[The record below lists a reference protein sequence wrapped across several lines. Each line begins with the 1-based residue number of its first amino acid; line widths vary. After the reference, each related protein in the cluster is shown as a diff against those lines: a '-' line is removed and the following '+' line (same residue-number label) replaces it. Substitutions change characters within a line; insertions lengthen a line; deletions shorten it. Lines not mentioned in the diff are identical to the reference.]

1 MTTTQPRREAAA
13 DLQAAD
19 PEDIAAWIA
28 DTVYAGYVEYIAAFQ
43 NLTRRAAANFTTR
56 SWTSQDADA
65 IKRLLVHAEIVQRT
79 VAEVHPH
86 LRTTPDRRGTW
97 RTARTAYKRR
107 ITQRTDLELAETF
120 FNSVTRRIFTTIG
133 VDNDV
138 ELRWFGASTLPRGL
152 GRSEIFGTWTRTG
165 GSAAMAQSILE
176 SYDFGV
182 PWVDLVG
189 DARRAGARIDAFLLD
204 SWDTLDLDG
213 IDMLATVFY
222 RNKGAYLVGRL
233 RHLNRVTPIVFPI
246 IHGDGGIQID
256 TVLLTESQAS
266 RLFSFT
272 RSYFFVETPKP
283 AELVGFCKSMLPMKS
298 ISELYTSVGFHQHGK
313 TTLYRSLYR
322 HMQNSHDKIMRARG
336 TPGMVMSVFTLVS
349 FNVVFKIIKDRF
361 DPPKNTTRQ
370 AVRDRYRL
378 VAQHDRVGRMVDAH
392 EFENL
397 SFDRDRFDPDLLDEL
412 LTEASLTVR
421 VEGDQVVISHVYTER
436 QVYPLNLYL
445 REMSADRAEA
455 AALDWGWAIKDLAAA
470 NIWPGDLFTKNFGV
484 TRHGSVVFYDYDEI
498 TLLDACRFRRI
509 PQSDDHEHEM
519 RSTPWFAVEPGDI
532 FPEQFPTFMSFPT
545 DVPREIWERFQAVH
559 GDLFTPDFWIDVQ
572 GRLAEDDIPEFYP
585 YPDRLRFRRGG
596 PTSPKVGSAR

>member
-152 GRSEIFGTWTRTG
+152 GRSEMFGTWTRTG

-204 SWDTLDLDG
+204 SWATLDLDG

>member
-1 MTTTQPRREAAA
+1 MTATEPEQPEREVAT
-13 DLQAAD
+13 D
-19 PEDIAAWIA
+19 PKPEGEDVAAWIA
-28 DTVYAGYVEYIAAFQ
+28 DTVYAGYVQFIARFQ
-43 NLTRRAAANFTTR
+43 NLTRRAAVNFTSR
-56 SWTSQDADA
+56 SWAAQDADA
-65 IKRLLVHAEIVQRT
+65 LKRLAAHTDAVLRT
-79 VAEVHPH
+79 VDEIYPH
-86 LRTTPDRRGTW
+86 LRSIPDRRGAW
-97 RTARTAYKRR
+97 RKARTSYRRR
-107 ITQRTDLELAETF
+107 ITQRSDLELAETF

-138 ELRWFGASTLPRGL
+138 ELRWFGASTLPRGM
-152 GRSEIFGTWTRTG
+152 GRSEMFQTWTRTQD
-165 GSAAMAQSILE
+165 SAAMVRSILG
-176 SYDFGV
+176 SFDFQV
-182 PWVDLVG
+182 PWSDLDG
-189 DARRAGARIDAFLLD
+189 DARRVAARIDAFLLD
-204 SWDTLDLDG
+204 SWDTLDVDG
-213 IDMLATVFY
+213 IDMLGTVFY

-233 RHLNRVTPIVFPI
+233 RHLNRLTPIVIPVV
-246 IHGDGGIQID
+246 HGDDGIQVD

-272 RSYFFVETPKP
+272 RSYFFVEAPKP

-298 ISELYTSVGFHQHGK
+298 ISELYTSVGFNQHGK

-322 HMQNSHDKIMRARG
+322 HMQNSHDKIVRARG

-421 VEGDQVVISHVYTER
+421 VEGDQVVISHLYTER

-498 TLLDACRFRRI
+498 TLLDDCRFRHI
-509 PQSDDHEHEM
+509 PQTDDHEHEM
-519 RSTPWFAVEPGDI
+519 RATPWFAVEPGDV
-532 FPEQFPTFMSFPT
+532 FPEQFPTFMAFPT
-545 DVPREIWERFQAVH
+545 DVPHEIWNRFQTVH
-559 GDLFTPDFWIDVQ
+559 GDLFTADFWIDVQ
-572 GRLAEDDIPEFYP
+572 HRLANQDIPEFYP

-596 PTSPKVGSAR
+596 PMLPR